1 MAKKILLP
9 LFALLV
15 LYLGIGLVIR
25 FFASDETKIRWLV
38 AQMEQAY
45 NAGRPGA
52 CVGPLAKAWR
62 HEGYELD
69 REMLLGGLFQAAR
82 EREKETRQLRSK
94 VEVDE
99 DALEVVVNGER
110 ATLSTQA
117 VFWRL
122 RAGSWVQSW
131 HLRIQADLV
140 DGEEGW
146 EIVKSRHDD
155 LAGTH
160 LGR

>member
-9 LFALLV
+9 LFALLS
-15 LYLGIGLVIR
+15 LYFGAGFLIR
-25 FFASDETKIRWLV
+25 FFASDETKIRWRI
-38 AQMEQAY
+38 ADMEEAY

-52 CVGPLAKAWR
+52 CVAPLARDWH
-62 HEGYELD
+62 HEGSSID

-82 EREKETRQLRSK
+82 ERDKQTGGLRSR

-99 DALEVVVNGER
+99 DAAQIAVNGAR
-110 ATLSTQA
+110 ATLA
-117 VFWRL
+117 VEARFSRL
-122 RAGSWVQSW
+122 RAGAWEDAWRV
-131 HLRIQADLV
+131 RFEAELV
-140 DGEEGW
+140 DGDDGW
-146 EIVKSRHDD
+146 QIVKSRHED